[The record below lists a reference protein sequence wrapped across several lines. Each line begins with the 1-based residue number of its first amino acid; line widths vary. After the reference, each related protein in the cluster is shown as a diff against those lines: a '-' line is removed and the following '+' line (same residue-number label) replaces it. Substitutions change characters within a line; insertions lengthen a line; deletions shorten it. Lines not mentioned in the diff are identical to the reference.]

1 MTKRVVVIG
10 GGWSGCAAALAAYQA
25 GAASVVMIERT
36 DYLLGTGLVG
46 GIMRNNGRFTAAEEM
61 IAMGAGTLFE
71 AADDVSVHKN
81 FDFPGHKH
89 ASLYDVT
96 AIEPRVR
103 KTLDETGIDIR
114 LVHRLTKVNV
124 SNGSIDS
131 IHIENGSTIE
141 GDVFVDCTGTV
152 GPQKNCTRYGSGC
165 VMCIVRCPTF
175 GPRVS
180 VSGLVGAVDRN
191 GFRSDGEIGV
201 MSGSCKLSKDSLAPE
216 LAERLTRDGLV
227 LVPLPK
233 KTSDKMHAKLGA
245 KACQQYALPEYADNI
260 ILLDTGQAKM
270 MTSYTNLDDLRS
282 VPGFEEARYEDPYSG
297 SLGNSIRYID
307 VTTRDDT
314 MKVTCDVDNLFCG
327 GEKAGLL
334 VGHTEAIVTGT
345 LAGHNAVRQLAGK
358 GLIEIPDDLAVGD
371 AISHVRTEMD
381 KPGGMSRKYTFS
393 GSVYFERM
401 KQRGTYTT
409 DIDAI
414 RDRVKSVGFTDVFAN
429 SVVRT
434 PAVA

>member
-25 GAASVVMIERT
+25 GAESVVMVERT

-71 AADDVSVHKN
+71 AADSVSVHKN

-114 LVHRLTKVNV
+114 LVHRVTRVEV
-124 SNGSIDS
+124 SNGSINA
-131 IHIENGSTIE
+131 IHMENGENIE

-180 VSGLVGAVDRN
+180 ISGLVGAVDRN
-191 GFRSDGEIGV
+191 GYRADGEVGV
-201 MSGSCKLSKDSLAPE
+201 MSGSCKLSKDSLSPE
-216 LAERLTRDGLV
+216 LSRRLTEEGMV
-227 LVPLPK
+227 LVPLPE
-233 KTSDKMHAKLGA
+233 TTAEKMRAKLGA
-245 KACQQYALPEYADNI
+245 KACQQYALPDYADNI

-270 MTSYTNLDDLRS
+270 MTSYTDLNDLRS
-282 VPGFEEARYEDPYSG
+282 VPGFENARYEDPYSG

-307 VTTRDDT
+307 VTTRENN
-314 MKVTCDVDNLFCG
+314 MKVVCDVDNLFCG

-345 LAGHNAVRQLAGK
+345 LAGHNAVRHLAGR

-371 AISHVRTEMD
+371 AISHVNSEMD
-381 KPGGMSRKYTFS
+381 KPGGMSKKYTFS
-393 GSVYFERM
+393 GSVFFERM
-401 KQRGTYTT
+401 KERGTYTT

-414 RDRVKSVGFTDVFAN
+414 RDRVKSVGFQDLFAHA
-429 SVVRT
+429 VVKF
-434 PAVA
+434 PAIV